1 MYDTTNF
8 WVSAK
13 RVGDCTPTLNALEDI
28 SRTLYN
34 DRKRYYIHGRLQ
46 NYDVFLGDAGVSVK
60 GGSLCKWQ
68 LGNNYEPLTRQ
79 GAEDA
84 VTSLSDAL
92 HLPLAEAKVTRLD
105 FGACFVLHE
114 PTNVYLEQLGAL
126 QDAERTKDRTS
137 LYYHSAK
144 GVLCLYDKNAETISH
159 SGTIPK
165 QYQNKN
171 VLRYEQ
177 RLMYPTQINTAFQ
190 TAVAGATLY
199 NANFFAKVVELWKSK
214 YNEIE
219 KLTNVKA
226 KEIVTTMNT
235 KEFQAYCVARTVAQM
250 GGLENML
257 NVISESQ
264 AQKQITRFEARRK
277 RDYLKKMCSISV
289 LKSGTPKQCELLQK
303 INEYAKQ

>member
-13 RVGDCTPTLNALEDI
+13 RVGGCTPTLNALGDV

-60 GGSLCKWQ
+60 GGSLNKWQ

-105 FGACFVLHE
+105 FGACFVLQE

-144 GVLCLYDKNAETISH
+144 GVLCLYDKNTETISH
-159 SGTIPK
+159 SGTIPS
-165 QYQNKN
+165 QYQAKN

-177 RLMYPTQINTAFQ
+177 RLMNPTQINTAFQ
-190 TAVAGATLY
+190 MAVTGATLY
-199 NANFFAKVVELWKSK
+199 NANFFAKVVELWKSR
-214 YNEIE
+214 YNEIG
-219 KLTNVKA
+219 KLSNLNEATIMNI
-226 KEIVTTMNT
+226 KEL
-235 KEFQAYCVARTVAQM
+235 QAVLIAQRVEQL
-250 GGLENML
+250 GGLEA
-257 NVISESQ
+257 VIKSINENLK
-264 AQKQITRFEARRK
+264 QKRITRIDAKRK
-277 RDYLKKMCSISV
+277 RDYFKKV
-289 LKSGTPKQCELLQK
+289 FDVANANNETATELTEK